1 MNLLLRAAALVAR
14 VWEAGA
20 SGATA
25 IRGRAG
31 LAAEGLGAVWRG
43 EVGQS
48 SIHRRD
54 PPPLRVD
61 DALGALAFG
70 FAAQA
75 AVQITAVEAA
85 GLLRTVGIL
94 RQSLGRVNGNVLL
107 NERPLGRIH
116 APRRRLRDSHQ
127 LRCKPPFGCSRH
139 RRRRAMPLPEMVSAL
154 SPTSWRCVIS
164 RRGFF
169 KKISSLTEVFPS
181 SI

>member
-85 GLLRTVGIL
+85 GLLRMVGIL
-94 RQSLGRVNGNVLL
+94 RQSLGWVNGNVLL
-107 NERPLGRIH
+107 NERPSGQIH
-116 APRRRLRDSHQ
+116 AARRRLRDSHQ
-127 LRCKPPFGCSRH
+127 LRCK
-139 RRRRAMPLPEMVSAL
+139 VL
-154 SPTSWRCVIS
+154 SGAAGTAADERCRS
-164 RRGFF
+164 RRWFLLSHPPRGGA
-169 KKISSLTEVFPS
+169 SSLAEGSLKRSVH
-181 SI
+181 

>member
-1 MNLLLRAAALVAR
+1 MSLLLRAAALVAR

-94 RQSLGRVNGNVLL
+94 RQSLGWVNGNVLL
-107 NERPLGRIH
+107 NERPSGQIH
-116 APRRRLRDSHQ
+116 AARRRLRDSHQ
-127 LRCKPPFGCSRH
+127 LRCN
-139 RRRRAMPLPEMVSAL
+139 AL
-154 SPTSWRCVIS
+154 SGAARTPADERCRS
-164 RRGFF
+164 RRWFLLSHPPRGGA
-169 KKISSLTEVFPS
+169 SSLAEGSLKRSVH
-181 SI
+181 

>member
-1 MNLLLRAAALVAR
+1 MSLLLRAAALVAR

-31 LAAEGLGAVWRG
+31 LAAEGLGAAWRG

-107 NERPLGRIH
+107 NERPPGRIH

-127 LRCKPPFGCSRH
+127 LRCN
-139 RRRRAMPLPEMVSAL
+139 AL
-154 SPTSWRCVIS
+154 SGVAGTAADERCRS
-164 RRGFF
+164 RRWFLLSHPPRGGA
-169 KKISSLTEVFPS
+169 SSLAEGSLKRSVH
-181 SI
+181 